1 MATLLHSESRRLY
14 SWWWDSHISPKNSK
28 WLQENLTDMDAN
40 VKAMIR
46 LIEEDADSFARRAE
60 MYYNKRPELIKLVEE
75 FYRAYRALAE
85 RYVPATAELHDAH
98 ETMPQA
104 LDNQMPPSDESCS
117 DAESHTPEIHLP
129 NHALHDKG
137 DLHKELGSS
146 SSMNQSSSVSKAGLK
161 QLNEMFASEGS
172 TEPQVVRREGEFD
185 DHNLHRVPFQLIR
198 NICVL
203 KPPILWLSERDE
215 KLDSELQNLRKRL
228 NEMEA
233 EKEAFFVKYQNSLE
247 KLSSLEKELSST
259 QKNASGLDERASK
272 AEIEIKILKEALQD
286 LKAEKN
292 AGLLQYNQCLQNISS
307 LEKLLSDSQQD
318 AEGHKERTAKAEI
331 EAHNLEQQ
339 LSRLAAEKEVS
350 LVQYEQYLKKISALE
365 NKISVSEAYA
375 RTLDER
381 MNRSET
387 EVKVLKRALD
397 DLNEEKEIASRQ
409 YEQCLEKIA
418 KMETEISHAQDELV
432 MANAKLETTEERC
445 AHLEQSKH
453 SLQFEA
459 DNLVHKI
466 VIKDQELAETRDELK
481 KLQTLMNELTFS
493 SNTSMKNLEDQLS
506 GLKEMKEKLEEVV
519 SQKEEQGTLL
529 DKEIDHLREEIK
541 ELSGR
546 YQGIMRQLEEEFHEE
561 NAKLREAC
569 EKDRNKIEALHE
581 KLSYMDEL
589 AKENLII
596 KVSLAELNAE
606 LERLR
611 EKVEESEEL
620 TRFISSEKNSLVAEK
635 SSLLSQMQN
644 VTENMLVLLEK
655 NTLLENSLL
664 GTNKELEGLRAK
676 SKGLEEFCQLMKD
689 ERSNL
694 LNERGALVARLEEI
708 ELKLG
713 NFETRFANLEEK
725 YADLENDNNSAL
737 HQVEELR
744 TSLLTEEQERTGY
757 KQSTT
762 ARLAGLENHVLN
774 LQEES
779 RVSKEEVEELLGK
792 AVKAQVESYILQKL
806 SDKVIAELE
815 GENLD
820 QQAEVEFMYNEINKL
835 RGGIRKVLMAL
846 QIDQAEERILIGDIL
861 ARIEDLKT
869 SVFKNKDEKR
879 RLLVQNSVLLTLLK
893 QLSLESEELKENF
906 MQELKSMKDQLAMHE
921 QDKQNLIIQETIA
934 FNILSSIFES
944 FKTEKFLE
952 IERLVQDIW
961 HLQVVNSETREEVVK
976 LAEKSQ
982 SKDTENLRLN
992 ESVEKLAKELHETKA
1007 LNDELN
1013 HQILLGN
1020 DLLRSEAR
1028 KLSETEEEF
1037 KNSQNFNMKLCE
1049 TVEELK
1055 MEGEETMMIKQ
1066 NLENENLELKEK
1078 CLSQENQI
1086 QCLSEVNENLKSE
1099 VDLLNEEI
1107 EKCKIR
1113 EECLNLELQERRD
1126 ESELWE
1132 AETTAFYFDN
1142 QISSIREVLYEN
1154 KVHELVH
1161 ACENARDEDAEKDM
1175 EIEKLRERVSFL
1187 EIEVG
1192 EMEAQLYAYK
1202 PAIAALREDVE
1213 SLKHIVLPQGE
1224 ETTAHVHQ
1232 GSCKVHKEEI
1242 LDLQEI
1248 GAMIKVVE
1256 KAVIEEKK
1264 KLNKEAAEE
1273 HVEDLRSEGTSHREA
1288 TTEDGITDNPKARK
1302 NKPDNEMVMKD
1313 IPLDR
1318 ESDSS
1323 FQRRSRRESSETN
1336 EQNCDQNLIDSSPQ
1350 SPSDPQVE
1358 YPQLEQSPSS
1368 SIRERIR
1375 RGRKGKILERI
1386 DSYVDQLTGLLTS
1399 VRDLKKRIEVNV
1411 FEMAPNNEYD
1421 TVEKHVKEVEE
1432 DIFQQMNINDQLKQN
1447 LERSPSFF
1455 ERMPSI
1461 EIEAT
1466 GNIPLSKLRE
1476 QARRGSVKI
1485 QQLQFEVQSIQR
1497 VVLKLEAEKKPKGK
1511 NTLPGSSKPRVILR
1525 DFICRSG
1532 KRRERWK
1539 KPCSC
1544 GCMRPST
1551 HLD

>member
-46 LIEEDADSFARRAE
+46 PIEEDADSFARRAE
-60 MYYNKRPELIKLVEE
+60 MYYNKRPELIKVVEE

-85 RYVPATAELHDAH
+85 RYDPATAELQDAH

-104 LDNQMPPSDESCS
+104 LDNQMPPDDESCS

-146 SSMNQSSSVSKAGLK
+146 SSTNQSGSASKAGLK

-172 TEPQVVRREGEFD
+172 TELQVVRREGEFD
-185 DHNLHRVPFQLIR
+185 GHNLHRVPFQLIR

-215 KLDSELQNLRKRL
+215 KLDSELQSLRKRL
-228 NEMEA
+228 NEMES

-259 QKNASGLDERASK
+259 QKDASGLDERASK

-307 LEKLLSDSQQD
+307 LEKLFSDSQQD

-350 LVQYEQYLKKISALE
+350 LVQYEQCLKKISALE
-365 NKISVSEAYA
+365 NKISVSEDYA

-397 DLNEEKEIASRQ
+397 ALNEEKEIASRQ

-432 MANAKLETTEERC
+432 IANAKLETTEERC
-445 AHLEQSKH
+445 AHLEQSNH

-466 VIKDQELAETRDELK
+466 VIKDRELAETRDELK

-493 SNTSMKNLEDQLS
+493 SNTIMKNLEDQLS
-506 GLKEMKEKLEEVV
+506 GLMEMKEKLEEVV
-519 SQKEEQGTLL
+519 SKKEEQRKLL
-529 DKEIDHLREEIK
+529 EKEIDHLRDEIN
-541 ELSGR
+541 ESSVR
-546 YQGIMRQLEEEFHEE
+546 YQRIMRQLEEEFEEE

-569 EKDRNKIEALHE
+569 EKNRNEIEALHE
-581 KLSYMDEL
+581 KLSYMDKLE
-589 AKENLII
+589 KENLSFLI
-596 KVSLAELNAE
+596 ECE
-606 LERLR
+606 QY
-611 EKVEESEEL
+611 EEAS
-620 TRFISSEKNSLVAEK
+620 
-635 SSLLSQMQN
+635 
-644 VTENMLVLLEK
+644 
-655 NTLLENSLL
+655 
-664 GTNKELEGLRAK
+664 
-676 SKGLEEFCQLMKD
+676 
-689 ERSNL
+689 
-694 LNERGALVARLEEI
+694 
-708 ELKLG
+708 
-713 NFETRFANLEEK
+713 
-725 YADLENDNNSAL
+725 
-737 HQVEELR
+737 
-744 TSLLTEEQERTGY
+744 
-757 KQSTT
+757 
-762 ARLAGLENHVLN
+762 
-774 LQEES
+774 
-779 RVSKEEVEELLGK
+779 
-792 AVKAQVESYILQKL
+792 KL

-815 GENLD
+815 GENME
-820 QQAEVEFMYNEINKL
+820 QQVEVEFMYNEINKL

-846 QIDQAEERILIGDIL
+846 QIDQVEERILIVDIL

-879 RLLVQNSVLLTLLK
+879 QLLVQNSVLLTLLK
-893 QLSLESEELKENF
+893 QLSFESEELKENF
-906 MQELKSMKDQLAMHE
+906 MQDQLAMHE

-952 IERLVQDIW
+952 IERLVQDIC

-982 SKDTENLRLN
+982 SKDVENLRLN
-992 ESVEKLAKELHETKA
+992 GSVEKLAKELHETKA
-1007 LNDELN
+1007 SNDELN

-1028 KLSETEEEF
+1028 KLSETEEEL
-1037 KNSQNFNMKLCE
+1037 KNSQNFNMKLCD

-1086 QCLSEVNENLKSE
+1086 QRLSEVNENLKSE
-1099 VDLLNEEI
+1099 VDLLNEEM

-1113 EECLNLELQERRD
+1113 EECLSLELQERRD
-1126 ESELWE
+1126 EFELWE
-1132 AETTAFYFDN
+1132 AEATAFYFDN

-1161 ACENARDEDAEKDM
+1161 ACENARDEEAEKDM

-1192 EMEAQLYAYK
+1192 EMEAQLCAYK

-1232 GSCKVHKEEI
+1232 RSCNVYKDEI

-1264 KLNKEAAEE
+1264 KLNKEAAEV
-1273 HVEDLRSEGTSHREA
+1273 HVEGTSHREA

-1302 NKPDNEMVMKD
+1302 NKPENEMVMKD

-1336 EQNCDQNLIDSSPQ
+1336 EQMLKLWEIAAQNCDQNLIDSSPQ

-1358 YPQLEQSPSS
+1358 YPQLEQSPSSS

-1399 VRDLKKRIEVNV
+1399 VRDLKKRIEVNI
-1411 FEMAPNNEYD
+1411 FEMTPNNEYD
-1421 TVEKHVKEVEE
+1421 TVEKHIKEVEE

-1455 ERMPSI
+1455 EQMPSI

-1551 HLD
+1551 HGD